1 MRCNN
6 AVQKSPVAWEAF
18 ELGKRAGLFFAS
30 YYVAIE
36 ALKGQ
41 RAAKGQAQPTHGSVM
56 NARTPLSGSEDVWNT
71 WWCGY
76 TTSPTPTI
84 QCMDSIRSMMPRR
97 SIRN

>member
-41 RAAKGQAQPTHGSVM
+41 RAAKGQAQPTQRIGHGGQHSM
-56 NARTPLSGSEDVWNT
+56 GAEGSW
-71 WWCGY
+71 
-76 TTSPTPTI
+76 
-84 QCMDSIRSMMPRR
+84 RR
-97 SIRN
+97 LIADGRPATEPGAFDAVYNFE

>member
-41 RAAKGQAQPTHGSVM
+41 RAPKGQAQPT
-56 NARTPLSGSEDVWNT
+56 NR
-71 WWCGY
+71 
-76 TTSPTPTI
+76 
-84 QCMDSIRSMMPRR
+84 
-97 SIRN
+97 

>member
-30 YYVAIE
+30 YDVAIE

-56 NARTPLSGSEDVWNT
+56 AASIQWAKWIMQRIDAEW
-71 WWCGY
+71 
-76 TTSPTPTI
+76 PTP
-84 QCMDSIRSMMPRR
+84 R
-97 SIRN
+97 